1 MILALSIGVLVSGAV
16 YLMLSRTFLRVILGF
31 MLLSHAANLLII
43 STGGSGRRDEPL
55 GAVLDPL
62 RTADPLPQAFVLT
75 AIVISF
81 AVTVYLLTLAVTGRS
96 EAETDDDAD
105 LPEDDR

>member
-1 MILALSIGVLVSGAV
+1 MMLALSIGALVSGAV

-31 MLLSHAANLLII
+31 TLLSHAANLLIV

-81 AVTVYLLTLAVTGRS
+81 AITVFLLALAVTGRS
-96 EAETDDDAD
+96 GAAGDEADA
-105 LPEDDR
+105 EEER